1 VSQSSVLELD
11 IGIGVARN
19 RAGVIMSNPARNALL
34 LCGLESSLLYVAM
47 TIFVPFQWA
56 AYSSFSQ
63 TISELSAVD
72 APTRPLWFP
81 LGILYTLLVA
91 AFGMGVWQSAPRN
104 RPLRVVG
111 GLLVAY
117 GLIGLGW
124 LPMHQRAVLA
134 AGGATLTDTMHIVWS
149 VIIVVLMLFE
159 IGFGAAAL
167 GKRFRL
173 YSIATLVVLAVCG
186 TLTFIGAPGVAAN
199 LPTPW
204 LGVWERIN
212 VLGFMLWVAVLSVSL
227 LRRRTAM
234 PSQVSRAA

>member
-1 VSQSSVLELD
+1 
-11 IGIGVARN
+11 
-19 RAGVIMSNPARNALL
+19 MSNAARKALL
-34 LCGLESSLLYVAM
+34 LCGLVSSLLYVAM
-47 TIFVPFQWA
+47 TFFIAMLWDS
-56 AYSSFSQ
+56 YSSFSQ
-63 TISELSAVD
+63 TISELSAID
-72 APTRPLWFP
+72 APTRPVWFP
-81 LGILYTLLVA
+81 LGVLYTLLVA
-91 AFGMGVWQSAPRN
+91 AFGVGVWHSAQRN
-104 RPLRVVG
+104 RSLRVLG

-134 AGGATLTDTMHIVWS
+134 AGGATATDTMHIVWS
-149 VIIVVLMLFE
+149 VITVVLMLFE

-167 GKRFRL
+167 GKRFRV
-173 YSIATLVVLAVCG
+173 YSIVTVVVLAVFG
-186 TLTFIGAPGVAAN
+186 TLTFIGAPGVSAN

-227 LRRRTAM
+227 LRRREAM